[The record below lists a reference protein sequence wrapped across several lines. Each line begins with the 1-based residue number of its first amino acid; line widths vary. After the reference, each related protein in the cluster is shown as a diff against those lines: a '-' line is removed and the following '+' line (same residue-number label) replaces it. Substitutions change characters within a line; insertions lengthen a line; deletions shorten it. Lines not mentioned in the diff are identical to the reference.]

1 MFTTWDSIEVS
12 GVMFQWGRTIGDVWI
27 KSWLFKWRLN
37 DSTIKGL
44 WNCHHHHHLPL
55 NEQGCWGTTDDFTT
69 SFLHFSLFSTAL
81 WDLAN
86 SRPVHSLLLS
96 SHLFFRLPCLLHPF
110 TVPCMIVLARPDG
123 QETRPYHC
131 SLCLFTIFTVWRKKS
146 RTHCSKLLSHAL
158 VYLTEMIV
166 SFQLLQRSN

>member
-44 WNCHHHHHLPL
+44 WNCHHHHHLSL
-55 NEQGCWGTTDDFTT
+55 NHEGRWDTTDDFTT

-81 WDLAN
+81 WDLVK
-86 SRPVHSLLLS
+86 SRPVHSLKVVFLPLSLSALS
-96 SHLFFRLPCLLHPF
+96 SSPF
-110 TVPCMIVLARPDG
+110 HCALQDDFGQTWWEGDMSIPLKSASLYDG
-123 QETRPYHC
+123 QEVFAW
-131 SLCLFTIFTVWRKKS
+131 SNCLLDLGMDFLVGNMVFVWD
-146 RTHCSKLLSHAL
+146 A
-158 VYLTEMIV
+158 
-166 SFQLLQRSN
+166 